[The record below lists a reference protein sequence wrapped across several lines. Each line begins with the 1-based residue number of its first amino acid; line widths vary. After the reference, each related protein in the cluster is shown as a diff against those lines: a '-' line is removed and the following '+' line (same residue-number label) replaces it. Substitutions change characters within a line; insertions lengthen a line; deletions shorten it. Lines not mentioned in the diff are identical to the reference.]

1 MDPYNGVF
9 IPDLAT
15 HWEISDDLTKGTF
28 HLRKGVQFH
37 DGTPLTARHVEW
49 SYKLTMKPET
59 EGAGFLMNA
68 ARLTELKGAQAF
80 IDGTSEDIEGLT
92 VVDDHT
98 VVFETAVP
106 NGNFFETVGR
116 VYILPEHLF
125 RDKSW
130 GEVLT
135 TNWMSP
141 DVRVGTGPFKL
152 EEFVE
157 ENYTSFARNDNNWA
171 GKPYLDRYVVRF
183 FDEHETGTI
192 AFEKGEVDLVE
203 FLIAQEVYRFAEDPQ
218 GNVFLRGTPLSPNY
232 INAADRPFVKDKR
245 VRQAISYAI
254 DRQQLIDTLIPNGL
268 RDPMYTMF
276 PEDHIMFNA
285 DASAYPYDPDKAR
298 ALLAEANWDPDQ
310 VVELATYYNSQ
321 EALDW
326 LAFIQM

>member
-1 MDPYNGVF
+1 MPGPGEV
-9 IPDLAT
+9 
-15 HWEISDDLTKGTF
+15 
-28 HLRKGVQFH
+28 GVQFH
-37 DGTPLTARHVEW
+37 DGTPFTARHVEW
-49 SYKLTMKPET
+49 SYKLTMKPEA

-130 GEVLT
+130 VEVLT
-135 TNWMSP
+135 TDWMSP

-157 ENYTSFARNDNNWA
+157 GNYTSFARNDNYWA

-183 FDEHETGTI
+183 FDESMKPEQLPSK
-192 AFEKGEVDLVE
+192 KGKWIWWNSSPPRRSTSLPRIPRAMSSCVE
-203 FLIAQEVYRFAEDPQ
+203 R
-218 GNVFLRGTPLSPNY
+218 R
-232 INAADRPFVKDKR
+232 
-245 VRQAISYAI
+245 
-254 DRQQLIDTLIPNGL
+254 
-268 RDPMYTMF
+268 
-276 PEDHIMFNA
+276 
-285 DASAYPYDPDKAR
+285 
-298 ALLAEANWDPDQ
+298 
-310 VVELATYYNSQ
+310 
-321 EALDW
+321 
-326 LAFIQM
+326 